1 MPGTAWR
8 AAVSAAGLL
17 RRLPGLCAEVGVVWP
32 GPSPAFRAAEVPA
45 AVRLWTAADRLALR
59 LCSPE
64 EGAAGPLRH
73 SPGDLAR
80 DVDEVGAA
88 AIAVLAAGTDWTTAG

>member
-1 MPGTAWR
+1 M
-8 AAVSAAGLL
+8 
-17 RRLPGLCAEVGVVWP
+17 GVVWP
-32 GPSPAFRAAEVPA
+32 GPSPAFPASEVSAAA
-45 AVRLWTAADRLALR
+45 RLRTAADRLALR

-64 EGAAGPLRH
+64 EGAVGPLRQ

-80 DVDEVGAA
+80 EVDEVGAA